1 MKFAVIGGDRRSVL
15 LCAALLRDGHKVH
28 SFALEGAELP
38 EEAVKA
44 GCLQGCVYGADCVVL
59 PVPAEKGGL
68 LNAPFAAEPLR
79 MKELLGALWKGQILC
94 GGRLSDATCLAA
106 IRSGLR
112 VEDIMRRPGFAI
124 GNAAITAEG
133 AAQILMTESEKTLWG
148 SRVLIT
154 GFGRIGKLL
163 ALRLI
168 ALRAEV
174 TVAARKDADRSGA
187 RAIGAQALDYPALE
201 GIIGDFD
208 FIVNTVPARVIS
220 EAALCCA
227 APEALLLELASPP
240 GGFDRT
246 LAENIGLR
254 AITAPGLP
262 GVYAPET
269 AALLIRDA
277 VYDVISEQEG
287 DL

>member
-1 MKFAVIGGDRRSVL
+1 MKFAVIGGDRRSAL

-28 SFALEGAELP
+28 SFALERAELP

-68 LNAPFAAEPLR
+68 LNAPLAAEPLR
-79 MKELLGALWKGQILC
+79 MKELLGALWKGQLLC
-94 GGRLSDATCLAA
+94 GGRLSDATCLGA
-106 IRSGLR
+106 IRGGLR

-133 AAQILMTESEKTLWG
+133 AAQILMAESPRTLWG
-148 SRVLIT
+148 SRVLVT

-163 ALRLI
+163 ALRLN
-168 ALRAEV
+168 ALGATV
-174 TVAARKDADRSGA
+174 TVAARKDADRAGA
-187 RAIGAQALDYPALE
+187 RAVGAAALDYPALE
-201 GIIGDFD
+201 GVIGDFD

-227 APEALLLELASPP
+227 ANDVLLLELASPP
-240 GGFDRT
+240 GGIDLEAAGR
-246 LAENIGLR
+246 LGLR
-254 AITAPGLP
+254 VRQEPSLP
-262 GVYAPET
+262 GRMSPKSAGELIKETVYNMLEET
-269 AALLIRDA
+269 
-277 VYDVISEQEG
+277 ET
-287 DL
+287 